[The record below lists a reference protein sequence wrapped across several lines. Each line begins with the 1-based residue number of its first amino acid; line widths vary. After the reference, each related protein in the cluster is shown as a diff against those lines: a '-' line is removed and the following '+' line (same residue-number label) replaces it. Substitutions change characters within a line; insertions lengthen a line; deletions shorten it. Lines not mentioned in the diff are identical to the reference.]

1 MFFQGFLILPDLALP
16 LLNSVHVH
24 HLELVMLKNSA
35 QKKKNPLT
43 KAQSRLL
50 KESLKKLLGNGLLRD
65 SEPKDPQVK
74 QMILKDALNAI
85 ILE

>member
-1 MFFQGFLILPDLALP
+1 
-16 LLNSVHVH
+16 
-24 HLELVMLKNSA
+24 MLKKTA

-50 KESLKKLLGNGLLRD
+50 KESLKKLLGNGLLEEREQKQ
-65 SEPKDPQVK
+65 SQVK

-85 ILE
+85 ILD